1 MDAVAALAT
10 RRSEELLVDYRFPHI
25 AESHL
30 ILSPAAWN
38 LIADIDLLQ
47 ASVAGSRTWERNAE
61 GALLR
66 AQSALRARVLARHT
80 TDHGLLAAAD
90 RLLGLAEVI
99 ESADRA

>member
-1 MDAVAALAT
+1 MDAVADLAT
-10 RRSEELLVDYRFPHI
+10 RLSEELLVDYRIPHI

-30 ILSPAAWN
+30 ILSPEAWD

-47 ASVAGSRTWERNAE
+47 ANVAGSRTWERNEE

-66 AQSALRARVLARHT
+66 AQSALMARMLARHT
-80 TDHGLLAAAD
+80 TEHGLVAAAD
-90 RLLGLAEVI
+90 RLLALAEVI